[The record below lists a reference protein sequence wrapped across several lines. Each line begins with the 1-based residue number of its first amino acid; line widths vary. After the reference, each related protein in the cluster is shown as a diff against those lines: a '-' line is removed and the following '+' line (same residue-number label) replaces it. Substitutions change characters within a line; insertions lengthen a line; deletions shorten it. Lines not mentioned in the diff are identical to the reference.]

1 MAKEYKDKHYI
12 ARLLLDAIYEV
23 GSHKV
28 VQVITDNAAIIV
40 EAEYPH
46 IFWTPCVVHTLNLA
60 LKNICAA
67 KNTENNEVTF
77 EACHWI
83 TEIIDDA
90 SFIRIFIMN
99 HSMRLAIFNE
109 FSPLKLLAV
118 AETRFASML
127 IMLKMLRD
135 IKKNLQAMVISEQ

>member
-23 GSHKV
+23 RSHKV

-67 KNTENNEVTF
+67 KNTEKNEIGRAHV
-77 EACHWI
+77 
-83 TEIIDDA
+83 
-90 SFIRIFIMN
+90 
-99 HSMRLAIFNE
+99 
-109 FSPLKLLAV
+109 
-118 AETRFASML
+118 
-127 IMLKMLRD
+127 
-135 IKKNLQAMVISEQ
+135 